1 MDASRLSS
9 VSRAESYEKMGEFW
23 DSHDFSDFDQD
34 GPDADF
40 EFVCAIA
47 IESELFASLEQAAC
61 HRGVRL
67 ETLANLWLHE
77 KLMEQAA

>member
-1 MDASRLSS
+1 MDANSLSS
-9 VSRAESYEKMGEFW
+9 VSNAENYEKMGEFW

-47 IESELFASLEQAAC
+47 IESELFASLEQAAR